1 MHIEIVTFSAIAATA
16 TGSAATALAGDSLT
30 VKNGMGKVRVLQGW
44 AKNQTAGFVQVTNP
58 SGHDTTRGLRVGVP
72 AGFNH
77 SITPMGLGLPV
88 QPQELLTPTIAA
100 TAVPGDVELSSL
112 LMFYENL
119 PGVDARLLTV
129 EQLDRKMVTL
139 TTVEDSFT
147 GVSNT
152 YSGSRALNAGSDLL
166 RANRDYAVLGAT
178 CRTSAHAAWMSAPDF
193 GNVRVGVQLD
203 IAQTPLG
210 PQYFALLSRQHG
222 VPCIPVIN
230 SGNKTSINC
239 GVVCDENAGTFVV
252 TWHLALLA

>member
-1 MHIEIVTFSAIAATA
+1 MHIELLTFSAVAAAATGA
-16 TGSAATALAGDSLT
+16 AASALTGDSLT
-30 VKNGMGKVRVLQGW
+30 VKNGTGKVRALQGW
-44 AKNQTAGFVQVTNP
+44 AKNQTAGFVQIANP
-58 SGHDTTRGLRVGVP
+58 SGHDTTRDLRVGVP
-72 AGFNH
+72 AGFQH

-88 QPQELLTPTIAA
+88 QPQELLSATIAA
-100 TAVPGDVELSSL
+100 TAVAGDVEFGSL
-112 LMFYENL
+112 IMFYENL

-129 EQLDRKMVTL
+129 DQLDRKMVTL

-178 CRTSAHAAWMSAPDF
+178 CRTNAHAAWMSSPDF
-193 GNVRVGVQLD
+193 GNVRIGVPLD

-210 PQYFALLSRQHG
+210 AQYFPLLSRQHG
-222 VPCIPVIN
+222 LPCIPVIN
-230 SGNKTSINC
+230 SGNKTSISC
-239 GVVCDENAGTFVV
+239 GVVCDENAGTFVI